1 MGGEILMSEDT
12 VKKNLSAEA
21 YEHIKQMILHL
32 EIKPGER
39 IPEEKIAN
47 QLGSSRTPIREAL
60 RKLSAE
66 GLVYLYPKRF
76 AEVAHYTQESI
87 RQIGALRLSQ
97 DILSAQLALHYGS
110 NADFAYLR
118 TLADKCEEGARI
130 GNIYDRIKNDC
141 DFHLGIAQI
150 SGNQM
155 LIKYQQELYMR
166 IHLIQISKYSSIEDS
181 LMQIH
186 HHRDIVDALT
196 NRDFDRTKKIICNHL
211 QNFFDIDKALI
222 NQYIVSK

>member
-1 MGGEILMSEDT
+1 MAEENS
-12 VKKNLSAEA
+12 KKNLSVEA
-21 YEHIKQMILHL
+21 YDHIKQMILHL

-39 IPEEKIAN
+39 IPEERIAS

-66 GLVYLYPKRF
+66 GLVQLYPKRF
-76 AEVAHYTQESI
+76 AEVCNYSQDSV

-141 DFHLGIAQI
+141 DFHMGIAQI

-181 LMQIH
+181 LMQIQH
-186 HHRDIVDALT
+186 HHDIVDALT
-196 NRDFDRTKKIICNHL
+196 NRDFQRTKKIICTHL

-222 NQYIVSK
+222 SQYVLNK

>member
-1 MGGEILMSEDT
+1 MTNNNALR
-12 VKKNLSAEA
+12 KNLSVEA

-39 IPEEKIAN
+39 IPEEKIAS

-60 RKLSAE
+60 RKLSNE

-76 AEVAHYTQESI
+76 AEVAHYDKDSI

-97 DILSAQLALHYGS
+97 DLLSAQLALHYGS

-118 TLADKCEEGARI
+118 SLADKCEEGARI
-130 GNIYDRIKNDC
+130 GNIYDRIRLDC
-141 DFHLGIAQI
+141 EFHLGIAQI

-155 LIKYQQELYMR
+155 LIKYQNELYMR
-166 IHLIQISKYSSIEDS
+166 IHLIQISKYSGIEES
-181 LMQIH
+181 LMQIQH
-186 HHRDIVDALT
+186 HHSIVDSLT
-196 NRDFDRTKKIICNHL
+196 VRDFDKTKKIICNHL
-211 QNFFDIDKALI
+211 QNFFDIDRALV
-222 NQYIVSK
+222 NQYINY